1 MFEGGAAVA
10 VCAAPERCGLLE
22 TQDREEPS
30 MHLSHLILLAAALG
44 LATARPVD
52 AEDTVPSPLYI
63 VTYFDVAPTSTQQ
76 SAGIVREATN
86 ASRKED
92 GNAGF
97 EAFEEIGRPSRFAT
111 LEIWRDKKAT
121 EAHNASTV
129 TAAFRNKLQPLM
141 IGGFGARPHGAL
153 SVAAAKG
160 QLPADAL
167 YVLTHV
173 DVFPTYKDQAI
184 ELVKAQA
191 EAARKDDGNL
201 RYDVVQW
208 DGHPNHF
215 TLVEVWR
222 DRKAFDASVAAPHNK
237 EFRDKLTPLEGAL
250 YDERLYQ
257 AVR

>member
-1 MFEGGAAVA
+1 M
-10 VCAAPERCGLLE
+10 R
-22 TQDREEPS
+22 
-30 MHLSHLILLAAALG
+30 LSHLIFFAAALG

-52 AEDTVPSPLYI
+52 AEDTVPGPLYI
-63 VTYFDVAPTSTQQ
+63 ITYFDVAPTSTQQ
-76 SAGIVREATN
+76 SAGIVREAAD

-97 EAFEEIGRPSRFAT
+97 EAFEEIARPSRFAT
-111 LEIWRDKKAT
+111 LEIWRDKKAAD
-121 EAHNASTV
+121 AHNAG
-129 TAAFRNKLQPLM
+129 TAAAALRNKLQPLM
-141 IGGFGARPHGAL
+141 IGGFGARPHGGL
-153 SVAAAKG
+153 SVTAPKG
-160 QLPADAL
+160 QVSADAL

-173 DVFPTYKDQAI
+173 DVFPVHKDQAI

-215 TLVEVWR
+215 TLIEVWR
-222 DRKAFDASVAAPHNK
+222 DRKAFDASVTAPHNK

-250 YDERLYQ
+250 YDERLYEV
-257 AVR
+257 VR

>member
-1 MFEGGAAVA
+1 VIA
-10 VCAAPERCGLLE
+10 
-22 TQDREEPS
+22 REF
-30 MHLSHLILLAAALG
+30 A
-44 LATARPVD
+44 D
-52 AEDTVPSPLYI
+52 
-63 VTYFDVAPTSTQQ
+63 
-76 SAGIVREATN
+76 

-97 EAFEEIGRPSRFAT
+97 EAFEEISRPSRFAI
-111 LEIWRDKKAT
+111 LEVWRDKKASD
-121 EAHNASTV
+121 AHDSGAAV
-129 TAAFRNKLQPLM
+129 AAFRDKLKPLM
-141 IGGFGARPHGAL
+141 VGGFGVRTHGGL
-153 SVAAAKG
+153 SVAAPKG
-160 QLPADAL
+160 QVSAETI

-173 DVFPTYKDQAI
+173 DVFPVHKDQAV

-191 EAARKDDGNL
+191 DAARKDDGNL

-222 DRKAFDASVAAPHNK
+222 DRKTFDASVTASHNK

-257 AVR
+257 PVR

>member
-1 MFEGGAAVA
+1 M
-10 VCAAPERCGLLE
+10 R
-22 TQDREEPS
+22 
-30 MHLSHLILLAAALG
+30 LSHLIFFAAALC
-44 LATARPVD
+44 LTTARPVD
-52 AEDTVPSPLYI
+52 AEDTMPGPVYI
-63 VTYFDVAPTSTQQ
+63 VTYFDVAPTAAQQ
-76 SAGIVREATN
+76 SAGIVRDFAD

-92 GNAGF
+92 GNADF

-111 LEIWRDKKAT
+111 LEVWRDKKVAD
-121 EAHNASTV
+121 ANNASTI
-129 TAAFRNKLQPLM
+129 AAGFRNKLEPLM
-141 IGGFGARPHGAL
+141 IGGFGARSHGAL
-153 SVAAAKG
+153 SVAAPKG

-184 ELVKAQA
+184 ELVKTQA

-215 TLVEVWR
+215 TLAEVWR
-222 DRKAFDASVAAPHNK
+222 DRKAFDASVTAPHNK
-237 EFRDKLTPLEGAL
+237 EFRAKLTPLEGAL

-257 AVR
+257 AVH

>member
-1 MFEGGAAVA
+1 MPLRYLIFAVA
-10 VCAAPERCGLLE
+10 ALVLGTTGPLSAEE
-22 TQDREEPS
+22 T
-30 MHLSHLILLAAALG
+30 MNG
-44 LATARPVD
+44 PV
-52 AEDTVPSPLYI
+52 YI
-63 VTYFDVAPTSTQQ
+63 VTYFDVAPNAAQQ
-76 SAGIVREATN
+76 SAGIVRDFAD

-97 EAFEEIGRPSRFAT
+97 EAFAEIGRPSRFAT
-111 LEIWRDKKAT
+111 LEIWRDKKTAD
-121 EAHNASTV
+121 AHSAGTAA
-129 TAAFRNKLQPLM
+129 AAFRSKLQPLM
-141 IGGFGARPHGAL
+141 IGGFGARPHGGL
-153 SVAAAKG
+153 SVAAPKG
-160 QLPADAL
+160 QLPVDAL

-222 DRKAFDASVAAPHNK
+222 DRKAFDTSATTPHNK

-257 AVR
+257 LAR

>member
-1 MFEGGAAVA
+1 M
-10 VCAAPERCGLLE
+10 R
-22 TQDREEPS
+22 
-30 MHLSHLILLAAALG
+30 LSHLIFFAAALG

-52 AEDTVPSPLYI
+52 AEDAMPSPVYL
-63 VTYFDVAPTSTQQ
+63 VTYFDVAPTAAQQ
-76 SAGIVREATN
+76 SAAITREYAET
-86 ASRKED
+86 SRKEG

-111 LEIWRDKKAT
+111 LEVWRDKKTADAH
-121 EAHNASTV
+121 EAG
-129 TAAFRNKLQPLM
+129 AAGFHNKLQPVM
-141 IGGFGARPHGAL
+141 IGGFGARPHGEL
-153 SVAAAKG
+153 SVAAPKG

-173 DVFPTYKDQAI
+173 DVFPTFKDQAI

-222 DRKAFDASVAAPHNK
+222 DRKAFDASVTTPHNK
-237 EFRDKLTPLEGAL
+237 EFRGKLTPLEGAL
-250 YDERLYQ
+250 HDERLYQ

>member
-1 MFEGGAAVA
+1 MRLRYSIFA
-10 VCAAPERCGLLE
+10 
-22 TQDREEPS
+22 
-30 MHLSHLILLAAALG
+30 LAALVLG
-44 LATARPVD
+44 TVGPLYAEETMNGPV
-52 AEDTVPSPLYI
+52 YI
-63 VTYFDVAPTSTQQ
+63 VTYFDVAPTAAQQ
-76 SAGIVREATN
+76 SAGIVGEFAEA
-86 ASRKED
+86 ARKAD

-97 EAFEEIGRPSRFAT
+97 EAIEEIGRPSRFAT
-111 LEIWRDKKAT
+111 VEIWRDKKASD
-121 EAHNASTV
+121 AHDAGSAA
-129 TAAFRNKLQPLM
+129 AAFRNKLQPLM

-153 SVAAAKG
+153 SVAAPKG
-160 QLPADAL
+160 QLPADAMH
-167 YVLTHV
+167 VLTHV
-173 DVFPTYKDQAI
+173 DVFPVHKDQAI

-215 TLVEVWR
+215 TLIEVWR
-222 DRKAFDASVAAPHNK
+222 DRKAFDTSVTTPHNK

>member
-1 MFEGGAAVA
+1 M
-10 VCAAPERCGLLE
+10 RL
-22 TQDREEPS
+22 Q
-30 MHLSHLILLAAALG
+30 HLILAVAALVLG
-44 LATARPVD
+44 AVRPLY
-52 AEDTVPSPLYI
+52 AEETMNGPVYI
-63 VTYFDVAPTSTQQ
+63 VTYFDVAPSAAQQ
-76 SAGIVREATN
+76 SVGIVRDFAD
-86 ASRKED
+86 ASRKAD

-111 LEIWRDKKAT
+111 LEIWRDKKTAD
-121 EAHNASTV
+121 AHNAGTAA
-129 TAAFRNKLQPLM
+129 AAFRNKLQPLM
-141 IGGFGARPHGAL
+141 IGGFGARPHGGL
-153 SVAAAKG
+153 SVAASKG
-160 QLPADAL
+160 QLPVDAL

-191 EAARKDDGNL
+191 DAAPRDDGNL

-215 TLVEVWR
+215 TLIEVWR
-222 DRKAFDASVAAPHNK
+222 DRKAFDTSVTTPHNK

-257 AVR
+257 LAR

>member
-1 MFEGGAAVA
+1 MRFSNLV
-10 VCAAPERCGLLE
+10 VV
-22 TQDREEPS
+22 
-30 MHLSHLILLAAALG
+30 LAALC
-44 LATARPVD
+44 LATVRPVY
-52 AEDTVPSPLYI
+52 AEETMNGPVYI
-63 VTYFDVAPTSTQQ
+63 VTYFDVAPTAAQQ
-76 SAGIVREATN
+76 SAGIVRDFAD

-111 LEIWRDKKAT
+111 LEIWRDKKTAD
-121 EAHNASTV
+121 AHNAGTAA
-129 TAAFRNKLQPLM
+129 AAFRNKLQPLM
-141 IGGFGARPHGAL
+141 IGGFGARPHGGL
-153 SVAAAKG
+153 SVAAPKG

-222 DRKAFDASVAAPHNK
+222 DRKAFDTSVTTPHNK

>member
-1 MFEGGAAVA
+1 MRF
-10 VCAAPERCGLLE
+10 
-22 TQDREEPS
+22 
-30 MHLSHLILLAAALG
+30 SHLIFLAAALW
-44 LATARPVD
+44 LTTVRPVN
-52 AEDTVPSPLYI
+52 AEDTVPGPVYI
-63 VTYFDVAPTSTQQ
+63 VTYFDVAPNSTQQ
-76 SAGIVREATN
+76 SAALAGEFAAAN
-86 ASRKED
+86 RKAD

-97 EAFEEIGRPSRFAT
+97 EAFEEIGRPSRFAL
-111 LEIWRDKKAT
+111 LESWRDKKASD
-121 EAHNASTV
+121 AHDAGTGA
-129 TAAFRNKLQPLM
+129 TALRDKLQPLT
-141 IGGFGARPHGAL
+141 IGGFGVRVHSSL
-153 SVAAAKG
+153 SVAAPKG
-160 QLPADAL
+160 QVAAETV

-173 DVFPTYKDQAI
+173 DVFPVHKDQAV

-191 EAARKDDGNL
+191 DAARKDDGNL

-222 DRKAFDASVAAPHNK
+222 DRKAFDASVTTPHNK

>member
-1 MFEGGAAVA
+1 MRF
-10 VCAAPERCGLLE
+10 
-22 TQDREEPS
+22 
-30 MHLSHLILLAAALG
+30 SHLIFLVAALG
-44 LATARPVD
+44 LVTMRPGH
-52 AEDTVPSPLYI
+52 AEDTVNGPVYI
-63 VTYFDVAPTSTQQ
+63 VTYFDVAPAAAQQ
-76 SAGIVREATN
+76 SAALAREFAA

-97 EAFEEIGRPSRFAT
+97 EAFEEIDRPSRFAT
-111 LEIWRDKKAT
+111 LEAWRDKKASD
-121 EAHNASTV
+121 AHNSGPAA
-129 TAAFRNKLQPLM
+129 AAFRDKLQPLM
-141 IGGFGARPHGAL
+141 IGGFGVRPHGGL
-153 SVAAAKG
+153 SVAAPKA
-160 QLPADAL
+160 QLPPDAL

-173 DVFPTYKDQAI
+173 DVFPTFKDQTL

-191 EAARKDDGNL
+191 DAARKDDGNF

-222 DRKAFDASVAAPHNK
+222 DRKAFDASVTAPHNK

-257 AVR
+257 AMR

>member
-1 MFEGGAAVA
+1 M
-10 VCAAPERCGLLE
+10 RL
-22 TQDREEPS
+22 RY
-30 MHLSHLILLAAALG
+30 LIFVLAALVLG
-44 LATARPVD
+44 TVGPLYAEETMNGPV
-52 AEDTVPSPLYI
+52 YI
-63 VTYFDVAPTSTQQ
+63 VTYFDVAPTAAQQ
-76 SAGIVREATN
+76 SSGIVREFAD

-111 LEIWRDKKAT
+111 LEIWRDKKAAD
-121 EAHNASTV
+121 AHNASTV

-141 IGGFGARPHGAL
+141 IGGFGARPHGGL
-153 SVAAAKG
+153 SVAAPKG

-215 TLVEVWR
+215 TLIEVWR
-222 DRKAFDASVAAPHNK
+222 DRKAFDASVTAPHNK

-257 AVR
+257 LAR

>member
-1 MFEGGAAVA
+1 MRFSNLVF
-10 VCAAPERCGLLE
+10 V
-22 TQDREEPS
+22 
-30 MHLSHLILLAAALG
+30 LSALC
-44 LATARPVD
+44 LATVRPVN
-52 AEDTVPSPLYI
+52 AEETVNGPVYI
-63 VTYFDVAPTSTQQ
+63 VTYFDVAPTAAQQ
-76 SAGIVREATN
+76 SAGIVREFAD

-111 LEIWRDKKAT
+111 LEIWHDKKAAD
-121 EAHNASTV
+121 AHNAGTAA
-129 TAAFRNKLQPLM
+129 AAFRNKLQPLM
-141 IGGFGARPHGAL
+141 IGGFGARPHGGL
-153 SVAAAKG
+153 SVAAPKG

-184 ELVKAQA
+184 ELVKGQA

-222 DRKAFDASVAAPHNK
+222 DRKAFDTGITTPHNK